1 MCRQTAGDGV
11 GVRPGAEAPFECPLT
26 GVPLNG
32 RNRTFLHKPSG
43 LLFTESGAKK
53 VPKVAQELILE
64 ACRKVLEASKANGGS
79 EKKKSKKGDAAR
91 VVAEAVVAR
100 GGKWED
106 GELLVVNP
114 EGDDAEDAK
123 ALLHCVTVK
132 VGLPLP
138 LCVSHL
144 ITGTVPTEK
153 EGKGNPDKHNH
164 MLK

>member
-1 MCRQTAGDGV
+1 MVCRQTAGDGV

-32 RNRTFLHKPSG
+32 RNRTFLHRPSG
-43 LLFTESGAKK
+43 LLFTESGVKK

-64 ACRKVLEASKANGGS
+64 ACQKLLGPSGAAKANGGS
-79 EKKKSKKGDAAR
+79 EKMKSKKGDAAR
-91 VVAEAVVAR
+91 AALEAIVAR

-114 EGDDAEDAK
+114 EGADAEAAK

-132 VGLPLP
+132 V
-138 LCVSHL
+138 SHSFIIPIEYL
-144 ITGTVPTEK
+144 
-153 EGKGNPDKHNH
+153 
-164 MLK
+164 